1 MTQFCFRRFFYRQKD
16 AFVLL
21 IIDDY
26 DVLTLRADY
35 ESLFL

>member
-1 MTQFCFRRFFYRQKD
+1 MTQFCIRRFFYRQKD

-21 IIDDY
+21 IIDCFDA
-26 DVLTLRADY
+26 LTLRADY